1 MHLDKIEEDPGHVEY
16 QGDKELPTL
25 LGTKLTTSVI
35 TVKDAYGN
43 IIQLGSETKMK
54 FQKYRKYTCKDYIAY
69 VKGNRIYVEGD
80 ANQLEYIDVE
90 IIAEDPTEDKL
101 CYNPDKDEY
110 PLPAYMW
117 GTVKQLIF
125 TKDFLTMRQQVSDTT
140 NDSKDD
146 TQNVMN
152 QNVNRSIRR

>member
-1 MHLDKIEEDPGHVEY
+1 
-16 QGDKELPTL
+16 
-25 LGTKLTTSVI
+25 
-35 TVKDAYGN
+35 
-43 IIQLGSETKMK
+43 
-54 FQKYRKYTCKDYIAY
+54 
-69 VKGNRIYVEGD
+69 
-80 ANQLEYIDVE
+80 
-90 IIAEDPTEDKL
+90 L

-146 TQNVMN
+146 T
-152 QNVNRSIRR
+152 